1 MQPSSNNIQLF
12 FKRLVGIPVVSMA
25 VVMDQSDFATMMASL
40 LGKGEN
46 KEITH
51 Q

>member
-1 MQPSSNNIQLF
+1 M
-12 FKRLVGIPVVSMA
+12 V

-51 Q
+51 QLEVSS

>member
-1 MQPSSNNIQLF
+1 
-12 FKRLVGIPVVSMA
+12 MA

-46 KEITH
+46 KEITC
-51 Q
+51 QLQVSS